1 MTSDAPERVVLSN
14 GVART
19 PLASGSDDPRAVAV
33 YAVIDLMV
41 CLRQKRP
48 NLNLGGA
55 DRFIG
60 VGECGLALREI
71 EIVLKDELPFEG
83 FAEAAYRRADEL
95 LPKDK
100 QGLRR

>member
-1 MTSDAPERVVLSN
+1 MMSEAPDSVVLSK

-19 PLASGSDDPRAVAV
+19 PLGSGSDNPRSAAV

-48 NLNLGGA
+48 NLNLGSA

-60 VGECGLALREI
+60 VGESGLALCEI
-71 EIVLKDELPFEG
+71 ETVLKDELPFEG
-83 FAEAAYRRADEL
+83 FAEAAYRRADAL

-100 QGLRR
+100 RGLRR